1 MNIGENTITATL
13 SYSPTTVNP
22 QTIQPPNLHRLT
34 STPVLIMDDYHF
46 NQNKPMGR
54 SMVTDLPTD
63 NKSNIELNRIPQNS
77 IINGYDTKSV
87 KMLENMKSNCHFLSF
102 SYQFFLDRN
111 FKFSTRLSIISMIS
125 SSMMS
130 IFAGFKLWLG
140 DDKSFQSYSDLTMLI
155 SNFLIAAITTAS
167 KNYID
172 DKRNDAIRN
181 YLSTVDQFLGVL
193 ETQLTFDPKYRMHA
207 DEFMNKY
214 KDTYGKILSE
224 APNASIKEIILAKQ
238 RYKLM
243 NYVLSQEEPE
253 ITTCFCLT
261 KTISIDT

>member
-1 MNIGENTITATL
+1 MNTNNNSLSATL
-13 SYSPTTVNP
+13 SYSPSVINA
-22 QTIQPPNLHRLT
+22 QSIQPPNLNRL
-34 STPVLIMDDYHF
+34 SASPVLIIDKI
-46 NQNKPMGR
+46 NTPKEQNTP
-54 SMVTDLPTD
+54 TDLPI
-63 NKSNIELNRIPQNS
+63 NILTEPELNRISLDSEKNT
-77 IINGYDTKSV
+77 IINGYDDKSV
-87 KMLENMKSNCHFLSF
+87 QMLENMKLNCRFLSF
-102 SYQFFLDRN
+102 SYQFILDRN

-125 SSMMS
+125 SSLMS
-130 IFAGFKLWLG
+130 IFAGFKLWQG

-181 YLSTVDQFLGVL
+181 YLSNVDQFLGIL

-214 KDTYGKILSE
+214 KETYGKILSE

-243 NYVLSQEEPE
+243 NYVLSQA
-253 ITTCFCLT
+253 
-261 KTISIDT
+261 

>member
-1 MNIGENTITATL
+1 MNQNIL
-13 SYSPTTVNP
+13 STTSILD
-22 QTIQPPNLHRLT
+22 IQSREPPNLNRL
-34 STPVLIMDDYHF
+34 SASPVLIIDKI
-46 NQNKPMGR
+46 NTPKEPNR
-54 SMVTDLPTD
+54 STDL
-63 NKSNIELNRIPQNS
+63 SINILTEPEFNRISLDSDKNT
-77 IINGYDTKSV
+77 IINGYDDKSV
-87 KMLENMKSNCHFLSF
+87 KMLENMKSNCRFLSF
-102 SYQFFLDRN
+102 SYQFILDRN

-181 YLSTVDQFLGVL
+181 YLSNVDQFLGIL

-214 KDTYGKILSE
+214 KETYGKILSE

-243 NYVLSQEEPE
+243 NYVLSQE
-253 ITTCFCLT
+253 
-261 KTISIDT
+261 

>member
-1 MNIGENTITATL
+1 MNTAENTIKATL
-13 SYSPTTVNP
+13 SYSPTNP
-22 QTIQPPNLHRLT
+22 QIIQPPNLNRLT
-34 STPVLIMDDYHF
+34 STPVIIMDDYHIH
-46 NQNKPMGR
+46 QNKPMGR
-54 SMVTDLPTD
+54 NMATDLPTD
-63 NKSNIELNRIPQNS
+63 IKNNIELNKIPSNS
-77 IINGYDTKSV
+77 IVNGYDTKSV
-87 KMLENMKSNCHFLSF
+87 EMLKEMKKTCEFLSF
-102 SYQFFLDRN
+102 SYQFILDRN

-140 DDKSFQSYSDLTMLI
+140 DDKLFQNYSDLTMLI

-193 ETQLTFDPKYRMHA
+193 QTQLTFDPKYRMHA
-207 DEFMNKY
+207 DEFMQKY
-214 KDTYGKILSE
+214 KETYGKILSE

-238 RYKLM
+238 RFKLM
-243 NYVLSQEEPE
+243 NYVLSQDEPE
-253 ITTCFCLT
+253 ITNCICFK

>member
-1 MNIGENTITATL
+1 MNIDGNTT
-13 SYSPTTVNP
+13 NQ
-22 QTIQPPNLHRLT
+22 QTIQPPNLNRLT
-34 STPVLIMDDYHF
+34 STPVLVVDDYHF
-46 NQNKPMGR
+46 NQHKPMGR
-54 SMVTDLPTD
+54 NMATDVPTD
-63 NKSNIELNRIPQNS
+63 NKSNIELIQSNS

-87 KMLENMKSNCHFLSF
+87 EMLKDMKKTCEFLSF
-102 SYQFFLDRN
+102 SYQFILDRN

-125 SSMMS
+125 SSIMS

-140 DDKSFQSYSDLTMLI
+140 DDKSFQNYSDLTMLI
-155 SNFLIAAITTAS
+155 SNFVIAAITTAS

-193 ETQLTFDPKYRMHA
+193 QTQLTFDPKYRMHA

-261 KTISIDT
+261 KKISIDT

>member
-1 MNIGENTITATL
+1 
-13 SYSPTTVNP
+13 
-22 QTIQPPNLHRLT
+22 
-34 STPVLIMDDYHF
+34 
-46 NQNKPMGR
+46 
-54 SMVTDLPTD
+54 
-63 NKSNIELNRIPQNS
+63 
-77 IINGYDTKSV
+77 
-87 KMLENMKSNCHFLSF
+87 MLENMKSNCQFLSF
-102 SYQFFLDRN
+102 SYQFILDRN
-111 FKFSTRLSIISMIS
+111 FKISTRLSIISMIS

-130 IFAGFKLWLG
+130 IFAGFKLWHG

-181 YLSTVDQFLGVL
+181 YLSNVDQFLGVL
-193 ETQLTFDPKYRMHA
+193 QTQLTFDPKYRMHA

-214 KDTYGKILSE
+214 KETYGKILSE

-243 NYVLSQEEPE
+243 NYVL
-253 ITTCFCLT
+253 
-261 KTISIDT
+261 